1 MQFTVISRVLDDNY
15 GRVPYYNI
23 DLQGNDNQTL
33 TIRCTVDEGKELSVG
48 TVLELKVC
56 YH

>member
-1 MQFTVISRVLDDNY
+1 MQFTVVNRVLDDNY